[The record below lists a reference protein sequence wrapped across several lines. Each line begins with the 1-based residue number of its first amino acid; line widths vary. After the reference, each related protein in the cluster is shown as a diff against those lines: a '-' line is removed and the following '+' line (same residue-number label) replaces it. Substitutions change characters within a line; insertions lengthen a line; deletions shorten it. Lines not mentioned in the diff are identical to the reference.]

1 MRRGR
6 VSERLV
12 ISHTPLSLRATS
24 PSLGEELC
32 ISNLIYRTHVKK
44 TTWTRRTIKKT
55 ISTKQLGPS
64 SIAHAGGVDLFSLF
78 LLEVAYAVDNLE
90 RGVGRIR
97 VPDAHGVVLIGKRG
111 TNAGISIEDVGALSR
126 DAPFAVV
133 RCPTERGIQTEHRV
147 NVIDALYGPRLEE
160 GVENKLEV
168 VARGEFK
175 HSCPAHDG

>member
-1 MRRGR
+1 MDK
-6 VSERLV
+6 E
-12 ISHTPLSLRATS
+12 
-24 PSLGEELC
+24 
-32 ISNLIYRTHVKK
+32 NYQ
-44 TTWTRRTIKKT
+44 KT
-55 ISTKQLGPS
+55 IPTKQLGTS
-64 SIAHAGGVDLFSLF
+64 SIAHAGGVDLFVFF
-78 LLEVAYAVDNLE
+78 LLVAADAIDNLE

-111 TNAGISIEDVGALSR
+111 TNAGMAIEDVGALSR

-160 GVENKLEV
+160 GVENELDV